1 MAFQSSVLR
10 DGEWVT
16 QTVNFQDALNASSTT
31 PKAASD
37 PSLKAPECGILSR
50 TVVESPVVH
59 WILPVC
65 LRLRS
70 HNDIAFIGDRFVQI
84 SELRDDGQVHE
95 VIRKADFGTRI
106 RNAIVLGGPPKGDIP
121 DAAAASTK
129 TEGADVPMK
138 DVAEASEA
146 KEAKEASEASEGEE
160 GKVAKGA
167 KGAKEAK
174 EAKEKRALPP
184 QLLVLM
190 LETGDAVFLFIQEL
204 FDGTLR
210 FETTTFESP
219 RNLQFLGYHLSIDPS
234 SRYMSAGSA
243 EGGFI
248 VYELESLSHMKSQYE
263 DGGSLKPV
271 KSTRVRITQGVI
283 HKMEFLYPRPEDDY
297 HIILLLI
304 IVRREVSK
312 QAHVSRMVVYD
323 WELGDEL
330 TAVFRSEKG
339 TPLPKEHRMPL
350 MIIPLKVNTAFLAVS
365 EHSIGIVKNAFTG
378 QTSFDTLETHSP
390 QQTKLHHGA
399 AEPLWTTWARPFRI
413 NIYLEKM
420 DVIYLARED
429 GVIAH
434 IEIDSRDLVPTV
446 MTLGTIST
454 NITTAFTTAYDVFS
468 DVLITGGDSGPG
480 GIWKVLIP
488 RKDPQQVSI
497 IPNWSPVV
505 DLVTTDTNISWRS
518 NSRRKDLSTKRKV
531 SSNSRPKSDRI
542 FCTSGRGP
550 RSSLTELRWGIQAR
564 IGLEFDHDQHV
575 RQSWMFPVEAQ
586 GERGFY
592 VILSLPHSTDV
603 LHFPADLSNA
613 NALSPEACPFD
624 TSSRTISACQTE
636 QTVIIQV
643 SETSTSRYNHGE
655 VCGNPLLLAEHAC
668 CTDDIVVISSNGA
681 SASQLDVL
689 LVDQMNLKHS
699 TSINAKGEITCIGLF
714 KTSAQTYIIAGSVT
728 EGLPLLTI
736 YSLAGLEISSNAPQ
750 PDLVTPDQK
759 GHSHMEA
766 YTSVLA
772 IHDTAEKVILVLGTR
787 SGHLVTILIPGEDI
801 AHYSLSIEQIGI
813 SPTNVF
819 PASSLFDGKQAFFTC
834 CDNSLSIMTD
844 FSPKGSRF
852 KTKTRIWAT
861 DSNEPSMSSPPVH
874 AAFGLQGSLSGYE
887 RHMSLMLLSG
897 TRVLLVDIWP
907 HVGPVPRNILLGG
920 TPMRVIYSQ
929 TWKVLVVAHLKDDRP
944 TLSFI
949 DPESGA
955 NVATAANKDK
965 QPSDFI
971 SGLGHLGDRI
981 FGLYEWTYVKDGK
994 HFPFIIVTTQHGR
1007 LMIVSVTAVK
1017 PESDDCPTR
1026 KLQFWTRYKK
1036 KGFAEPIY
1044 TVVGDDVGLLFCV
1057 GKVLHWEVLDL
1068 AEKKLKPMKQ
1078 FRLDSPATTLRVEG
1092 TKVCV
1097 LTAQHSLQVID
1108 LNVESESSDPSIIHS
1123 DRVTRFTGHVIE
1135 MGDSEEEPGKWPVSL
1150 ISTAQAGF
1158 AGVWIPWSQRH
1169 KEFEVVVAGL
1179 LPTSIRRFR
1188 KGHTRPFWSA
1198 VDRQKR
1204 YNTLFSTADQAD
1216 ILGVSIDGSLHQFS
1230 LIGLDLWRFLRLIQN
1245 LAYQDKEICPFVRN
1259 SYSSGA
1265 SDLGMDL
1272 DPELEPRRAREMMH
1286 IDGDLLQRCLD
1297 MSALEKLVLIGDGI
1311 DLFCEYLDGI
1321 DDGIYTEGFRET
1333 GSQGRKKYIELGYEI
1348 LEYVLALAI

>member
-16 QTVNFQDALNASSTT
+16 QTVNFQDALKASSIT
-31 PKAASD
+31 PKVASD

-50 TVVESPVVH
+50 TIIESPVVH

-65 LRLRS
+65 LRSRS

-84 SELRDDGQVHE
+84 SELREDGQVHE

-121 DAAAASTK
+121 GAAAASIK
-129 TEGADVPMK
+129 TEDADVSMK

-146 KEAKEASEASEGEE
+146 KEAKEASEA
-160 GKVAKGA
+160 K
-167 KGAKEAK
+167 
-174 EAKEKRALPP
+174 KRVLPP

-190 LETGDAVFLFIQEL
+190 LETGDAVFLFIQERL
-204 FDGTLR
+204 DGTLR
-210 FETTTFESP
+210 FVATTFQSP
-219 RNLQFLGYHLSIDPS
+219 RNLQFLGYHFSIDPS

-248 VYELESLSHMKSQYE
+248 IYELESLSHMSTQYE
-263 DGGSLKPV
+263 SCGFIKPI

-480 GIWKVLIP
+480 GIWKLIP
-488 RKDPQQVSI
+488 RKDPQQVSV

-505 DLVTTDTNISWRS
+505 DLVTTDTNPSWRS
-518 NSRRKDLSTKRKV
+518 DSKRKDLSTKRKV
-531 SSNSRPKSDRI
+531 SSNSRPKSDHI

-624 TSSRTISACQTE
+624 TSSRTISAFQTE

-643 SETSTSRYNHGE
+643 SETSTCLVAPAQRRSSSRHNHGE
-655 VCGNPLLLAEHAC
+655 VCGKSSLLAEHAC
-668 CTDDIVVISSNGA
+668 CTDGIVVISSHGA
-681 SASQLDVL
+681 NASQLDVL
-689 LVDQMNLKHS
+689 LVDQMNLTHS
-699 TSINAKGEITCIGLF
+699 TSIDAKGEITCIGLF

-736 YSLAGLEISSNAPQ
+736 YSLAGLEISSNITQ
-750 PDLVTPDQK
+750 PDLVTPGRE
-759 GHSHMEA
+759 GHFHMEA
-766 YTSVLA
+766 YTSVIA

-819 PASSLFDGKQAFFTC
+819 PASSLFDGKHAFFTC

-874 AAFGLQGSLSGYE
+874 AAFCLEGSLSGYQ

-907 HVGPVPRNILLGG
+907 HVGPVPRSILLGG
-920 TPMRVIYSQ
+920 TPMRVIFSQ

-949 DPESGA
+949 DPESGV
-955 NVATAANKDK
+955 NIATAANKDK
-965 QPSDFI
+965 QPSDYI
-971 SGLGHLGDRI
+971 SGLGHPGDRI

-994 HFPFIIVTTQHGR
+994 LFPFIIVTTQHGR
-1007 LMIVSVTAVK
+1007 LMIVSVTALK
-1017 PESDDCPTR
+1017 PESDDGPTR
-1026 KLQFWTRYKK
+1026 KLQYWTRYKK

-1044 TVVGDDVGLLFCV
+1044 SVVGDDVGLLFCV

-1108 LNVESESSDPSIIHS
+1108 LNVESENSDPSIIHS

-1135 MGDSEEEPGKWPVSL
+1135 MGDSEEEPGKWPVSV

-1169 KEFEVVVAGL
+1169 KEFEVVVTGV

-1198 VDRQKR
+1198 VDRQRR

-1245 LAYQDKEICPFVRN
+1245 LAYQDKNICPFVRN
-1259 SYSSGA
+1259 SQSSRD
-1265 SDLGMDL
+1265 SDPGMDL
-1272 DPELEPRRAREMMH
+1272 DPELEPQRFREMMH
-1286 IDGDLLQRCLD
+1286 IDGDLLKRCLD
-1297 MSALEKLVLIGDGI
+1297 MSALEELVLIGDGI

-1333 GSQGRKKYIELGYEI
+1333 GSQGQKKYIELGYEI
-1348 LEYVLALAI
+1348 LEYVLTLAI

>member
-50 TVVESPVVH
+50 TVIESPVVH

-65 LRLRS
+65 LRSRS

-146 KEAKEASEASEGEE
+146 NEANEAKETKEIKEAEEAKEASEGEE
-160 GKVAKGA
+160 GKG
-167 KGAKEAK
+167 AK

-505 DLVTTDTNISWRS
+505 DLVTTDTNLSWRS
-518 NSRRKDLSTKRKV
+518 DSRRKDLSTKRKV

-586 GERGFY
+586 GERSFY

-643 SETSTSRYNHGE
+643 S
-655 VCGNPLLLAEHAC
+655 
-668 CTDDIVVISSNGA
+668 
-681 SASQLDVL
+681 
-689 LVDQMNLKHS
+689 
-699 TSINAKGEITCIGLF
+699 
-714 KTSAQTYIIAGSVT
+714 SVT

-772 IHDTAEKVILVLGTR
+772 IHDTTEEVILVLGTR
-787 SGHLVTILIPGEDI
+787 SGHLVTILIAGEDI
-801 AHYSLSIEQIGI
+801 AHYSHSIEQIGI

-819 PASSLFDGKQAFFTC
+819 PASSLFGGKQAFFTC
-834 CDNSLSIMTD
+834 CDNILSIMTD

-965 QPSDFI
+965 QPSDYI

-1135 MGDSEEEPGKWPVSL
+1135 MGDSEEEPG
-1150 ISTAQAGF
+1150 
-1158 AGVWIPWSQRH
+1158 
-1169 KEFEVVVAGL
+1169 
-1179 LPTSIRRFR
+1179 
-1188 KGHTRPFWSA
+1188 
-1198 VDRQKR
+1198 
-1204 YNTLFSTADQAD
+1204 
-1216 ILGVSIDGSLHQFS
+1216 
-1230 LIGLDLWRFLRLIQN
+1230 LDLWRFLRLIQN

-1265 SDLGMDL
+1265 SDPGMDL

-1286 IDGDLLQRCLD
+1286 VDGDLLQRCLD

>member
-31 PKAASD
+31 PKAAPDS
-37 PSLKAPECGILSR
+37 SLKAPECGILSR

-65 LRLRS
+65 LRSRS

-138 DVAEASEA
+138 DVAEASKA
-146 KEAKEASEASEGEE
+146 KEAKEAKEASEGEE

-505 DLVTTDTNISWRS
+505 DLVTTDTNLSWRS
-518 NSRRKDLSTKRKV
+518 DSRRKDLSTKRKV

-586 GERGFY
+586 GERSFY

-613 NALSPEACPFD
+613 NALSPEAC
-624 TSSRTISACQTE
+624 
-636 QTVIIQV
+636 
-643 SETSTSRYNHGE
+643 
-655 VCGNPLLLAEHAC
+655 
-668 CTDDIVVISSNGA
+668 
-681 SASQLDVL
+681 
-689 LVDQMNLKHS
+689 
-699 TSINAKGEITCIGLF
+699 
-714 KTSAQTYIIAGSVT
+714 SVT

-759 GHSHMEA
+759 GYSHMEA

-787 SGHLVTILIPGEDI
+787 SGHLVTILIPGDDI

-844 FSPKGSRF
+844 FSPTGSRF

-907 HVGPVPRNILLGG
+907 HVGPVPRNIPLGG

-965 QPSDFI
+965 QPSDYI

-1135 MGDSEEEPGKWPVSL
+1135 MGDSEEEPG
-1150 ISTAQAGF
+1150 
-1158 AGVWIPWSQRH
+1158 
-1169 KEFEVVVAGL
+1169 
-1179 LPTSIRRFR
+1179 
-1188 KGHTRPFWSA
+1188 
-1198 VDRQKR
+1198 
-1204 YNTLFSTADQAD
+1204 
-1216 ILGVSIDGSLHQFS
+1216 
-1230 LIGLDLWRFLRLIQN
+1230 LDLWRFLRLIQN

-1265 SDLGMDL
+1265 SDPGMDL

>member
-16 QTVNFQDALNASSTT
+16 QTVNFQDALKASSIT
-31 PKAASD
+31 PKVASD

-50 TVVESPVVH
+50 TIIESPVVH

-65 LRLRS
+65 LRSRS

-84 SELRDDGQVHE
+84 SELREDGQVHE

-121 DAAAASTK
+121 GAAAASIK
-129 TEGADVPMK
+129 TEDADVSMK

-146 KEAKEASEASEGEE
+146 KEAKEASEASEGSE
-160 GKVAKGA
+160 GKEGKEG
-167 KGAKEAK
+167 KEA
-174 EAKEKRALPP
+174 EEKRVLPP

-190 LETGDAVFLFIQEL
+190 LETGDAVFLFIQERL
-204 FDGTLR
+204 DGTLR
-210 FETTTFESP
+210 FVATTFQSP
-219 RNLQFLGYHLSIDPS
+219 RNLQFLGYHFSIDPS

-248 VYELESLSHMKSQYE
+248 IYELESLSHMSTQYE
-263 DGGSLKPV
+263 SCGFIKPI

-488 RKDPQQVSI
+488 RKDPQQVSV

-505 DLVTTDTNISWRS
+505 DLVTTDTNPSWRS
-518 NSRRKDLSTKRKV
+518 DSKRKDLSTKRKV
-531 SSNSRPKSDRI
+531 SSNSRPKSDHI

-613 NALSPEACPFD
+613 NAF
-624 TSSRTISACQTE
+624 SRH
-636 QTVIIQV
+636 
-643 SETSTSRYNHGE
+643 NHGE
-655 VCGNPLLLAEHAC
+655 VCGKSSLLAEHAC
-668 CTDDIVVISSNGA
+668 CTDGIVVISSHGA
-681 SASQLDVL
+681 NASQLDVL
-689 LVDQMNLKHS
+689 LVDQMNLTHS
-699 TSINAKGEITCIGLF
+699 TSIDAKGEITCIGLF

-736 YSLAGLEISSNAPQ
+736 YSLAGLEISSNITQ
-750 PDLVTPDQK
+750 PDLVTPGRE
-759 GHSHMEA
+759 GHFHMEA
-766 YTSVLA
+766 YTSVIA

-819 PASSLFDGKQAFFTC
+819 PASSLFDGKHAFFTC

-874 AAFGLQGSLSGYE
+874 AAFCLEGSLSGYQ

-907 HVGPVPRNILLGG
+907 HVGPVPRSILLGG
-920 TPMRVIYSQ
+920 TPMRVIFSQ

-949 DPESGA
+949 DPESGV
-955 NVATAANKDK
+955 NIATAANKDK
-965 QPSDFI
+965 QPSDYI
-971 SGLGHLGDRI
+971 SGLGHPGDRI

-994 HFPFIIVTTQHGR
+994 LFPFIIVTTQHGR
-1007 LMIVSVTAVK
+1007 LMIVSVTALK
-1017 PESDDCPTR
+1017 PESDDGPTR
-1026 KLQFWTRYKK
+1026 KLQYWTRYKK

-1044 TVVGDDVGLLFCV
+1044 SVVGDDVGLLFCV

-1108 LNVESESSDPSIIHS
+1108 LNVESENSDPSIIHS

-1135 MGDSEEEPGKWPVSL
+1135 MGDSEEEPGKWPVSV

-1169 KEFEVVVAGL
+1169 KEFEVVVTGV

-1198 VDRQKR
+1198 VDRQRR

-1245 LAYQDKEICPFVRN
+1245 LAYQDKNICPFVRN
-1259 SYSSGA
+1259 SQSSRD
-1265 SDLGMDL
+1265 SDPGMDL
-1272 DPELEPRRAREMMH
+1272 DPELEPQRFREMMH
-1286 IDGDLLQRCLD
+1286 IDGDLLKRCLD
-1297 MSALEKLVLIGDGI
+1297 MSALEELVLIGDGI

-1333 GSQGRKKYIELGYEI
+1333 GSQGQKKYIELGYEI
-1348 LEYVLALAI
+1348 LEYVLTLAI

>member
-16 QTVNFQDALNASSTT
+16 QTVNFQDALKASSTT
-31 PKAASD
+31 PKVASD

-50 TVVESPVVH
+50 TIIESPVVH

-65 LRLRS
+65 LRSRS

-121 DAAAASTK
+121 GAAAASIK
-129 TEGADVPMK
+129 TEDADVPMK
-138 DVAEASEA
+138 DRV
-146 KEAKEASEASEGEE
+146 
-160 GKVAKGA
+160 
-167 KGAKEAK
+167 
-174 EAKEKRALPP
+174 LPP

-190 LETGDAVFLFIQEL
+190 LETGDAVFLFIQERL
-204 FDGTLR
+204 DGTLR
-210 FETTTFESP
+210 FVATTFQSP
-219 RNLQFLGYHLSIDPS
+219 RNLQFLGYHFSIDPS

-248 VYELESLSHMKSQYE
+248 IYELESLSHMSTQYE
-263 DGGSLKPV
+263 SCGSLKPI
-271 KSTRVRITQGVI
+271 KSTRVRLTQGVI

-390 QQTKLHHGA
+390 QQTRLHHGA

-480 GIWKVLIP
+480 GIWKLIP
-488 RKDPQQVSI
+488 RKDPQQVSV

-505 DLVTTDTNISWRS
+505 DLVTTDTNPSWRS
-518 NSRRKDLSTKRKV
+518 DSKRKDLSTKRKV

-603 LHFPADLSNA
+603 LHFPADLNNA

-624 TSSRTISACQTE
+624 TSSRTISAFQTE

-643 SETSTSRYNHGE
+643 SETSTCLVAPTQSSRHNHGE
-655 VCGNPLLLAEHAC
+655 VCGKSSLLAEHAC
-668 CTDDIVVISSNGA
+668 CTDDIVVISSHGA
-681 SASQLDVL
+681 NASQLDVL
-689 LVDQMNLKHS
+689 LVDQMNLTHS
-699 TSINAKGEITCIGLF
+699 TSIDAKGEITCIGLF
-714 KTSAQTYIIAGSVT
+714 KASAQTYIIAGSVT

-736 YSLAGLEISSNAPQ
+736 YSLAGLEISSNVTQ
-750 PDLVTPDQK
+750 PDLVTPGQE
-759 GHSHMEA
+759 GHFHMEA

-819 PASSLFDGKQAFFTC
+819 PASSLFDGKHAFFAC

-874 AAFGLQGSLSGYE
+874 AAFCLEGSLSGYQ

-907 HVGPVPRNILLGG
+907 HVGPVPRSILLGG
-920 TPMRVIYSQ
+920 TPMRVIFSQ
-929 TWKVLVVAHLKDDRP
+929 IWKVLVVAHLKDDRP

-949 DPESGA
+949 DPESGV

-965 QPSDFI
+965 QPSDYI
-971 SGLGHLGDRI
+971 SGLGHPGDRI

-994 HFPFIIVTTQHGR
+994 LFPFIIVTTQHGR
-1007 LMIVSVTAVK
+1007 LMIVSVTALK
-1017 PESDDCPTR
+1017 PESDDGPTR
-1026 KLQFWTRYKK
+1026 KLQYWTRYKK

-1092 TKVCV
+1092 TKACV

-1108 LNVESESSDPSIIHS
+1108 LNVESENSDPSIIHS

-1135 MGDSEEEPGKWPVSL
+1135 MGDSEEEPGKWPLSV

-1169 KEFEVVVAGL
+1169 KEFEVVVTGS

-1198 VDRQKR
+1198 VDRQRR

-1245 LAYQDKEICPFVRN
+1245 LAYQDKKICPFVRN
-1259 SYSSGA
+1259 SQSLRD
-1265 SDLGMDL
+1265 SDPGMDL
-1272 DPELEPRRAREMMH
+1272 DPELEPQRFREMMH
-1286 IDGDLLQRCLD
+1286 IDGDLLKRCLD
-1297 MSALEKLVLIGDGI
+1297 MSALEELVLIGDGI

-1348 LEYVLALAI
+1348 LEYVLTLAI

>member
-16 QTVNFQDALNASSTT
+16 QTVNFQDALKASSTT
-31 PKAASD
+31 AKAAEN

-50 TVVESPVVH
+50 TVIESPVVH

-65 LRLRS
+65 LRSLS

-106 RNAIVLGGPPKGDIP
+106 RNAIVLGAPPKRDIP
-121 DAAAASTK
+121 GATAAATK
-129 TEGADVPMK
+129 TE
-138 DVAEASEA
+138 
-146 KEAKEASEASEGEE
+146 EAKEASEGKEGEE
-160 GKVAKGA
+160 GKKG
-167 KGAKEAK
+167 KET
-174 EAKEKRALPP
+174 KEKRVLPP
-184 QLLVLM
+184 QLLVIM
-190 LETGDAVFLFIQEL
+190 LETGDAVFLFIQEG
-204 FDGTLR
+204 FDGILR

-243 EGGFI
+243 EGGFV
-248 VYELESLSHMKSQYE
+248 VYELNSLSHMKSQYE
-263 DGGSLKPV
+263 DCGCLKPV
-271 KSTRVRITQGVI
+271 KSIRVRITQGVI
-283 HKMEFLYPRPEDDY
+283 HKMEFLHPRLEDDY

-378 QTSFDTLETHSP
+378 QTSFDTLETHYP

-413 NIYLEKM
+413 NLYLEKM
-420 DVIYLARED
+420 DVVYLARED

-505 DLVTTDTNISWRS
+505 DLVTTDTNPSWRS
-518 NSRRKDLSTKRKV
+518 DSRRKDLSTKRRV
-531 SSNSRPKSDRI
+531 SSNPKPKSDRI

-550 RSSLTELRWGIQAR
+550 QSSLTELRWGIQAR

-586 GERGFY
+586 GDRSFY

-613 NALSPEACPFD
+613 DALSPDACPFD
-624 TSSRTISACQTE
+624 TSSRTISAFQTE
-636 QTVIIQV
+636 QAVII
-643 SETSTSRYNHGE
+643 
-655 VCGNPLLLAEHAC
+655 
-668 CTDDIVVISSNGA
+668 
-681 SASQLDVL
+681 
-689 LVDQMNLKHS
+689 
-699 TSINAKGEITCIGLF
+699 
-714 KTSAQTYIIAGSVT
+714 QTYIIAGSVT

-750 PDLVTPDQK
+750 PHLVTPDQE

-787 SGHLVTILIPGEDI
+787 SGHIVTILIPGDDI

-813 SPTNVF
+813 SPANVF
-819 PASSLFDGKQAFFTC
+819 PASSLFDGKHALFAC
-834 CDNSLSIMTD
+834 CDNSLSIVTD
-844 FSPKGSRF
+844 FSPNGSRF

-861 DSNEPSMSSPPVH
+861 DSKEPSMPSPPVH
-874 AAFGLQGSLSGYE
+874 AAFCLQHSLSGYE
-887 RHMSLMLLSG
+887 RHMSLMLLSE

-907 HVGPVPRNILLGG
+907 HVGPVPRSILLGG

-929 TWKVLVVAHLKDDRP
+929 TWKVLVVAHLRDDRP

-965 QPSDFI
+965 QPSDYI
-971 SGLGHLGDRI
+971 SGLGHPGDRI

-994 HFPFIIVTTQHGR
+994 LFPFIIVTTQHGR

-1108 LNVESESSDPSIIHS
+1108 LNVESENSDPSIIHS

-1135 MGDSEEEPGKWPVSL
+1135 MGDSEEEPGKWPVSV

-1169 KEFEVVVAGL
+1169 KEFEVVVTGL

-1198 VDRQKR
+1198 VDRQRR

-1245 LAYQDKEICPFVRN
+1245 LAYQNEEICPFVRN
-1259 SYSSGA
+1259 SYSSGN
-1265 SDLGMDL
+1265 SDPGLDL
-1272 DPELEPRRAREMMH
+1272 DPELEPQLAREMMH
-1286 IDGDLLQRCLD
+1286 VDGDLLQRCLD

-1321 DDGIYTEGFRET
+1321 DDGIHTEGFRET
-1333 GSQGRKKYIELGYEI
+1333 GSRGRKKYIELGYEI
-1348 LEYVLALAI
+1348 LEYVLTLAI

>member
-16 QTVNFQDALNASSTT
+16 QTVNFQDALKASSTT

-50 TVVESPVVH
+50 TVIESPVVH
-59 WILPVC
+59 WILPAC
-65 LRLRS
+65 LRSRS

-95 VIRKADFGTRI
+95 VLRKADFGTRI
-106 RNAIVLGGPPKGDIP
+106 RNAIVLGSPPKGDIP
-121 DAAAASTK
+121 DAAAASPK
-129 TEGADVPMK
+129 TEGGDVPMK

-146 KEAKEASEASEGEE
+146 KEAREAREGSEGSEGGEGGEGGEGEEGEE
-160 GKVAKGA
+160 GKKD
-167 KGAKEAK
+167 KEP
-174 EAKEKRALPP
+174 KEKRVLPP

-190 LETGDAVFLFIQEL
+190 LETGDAVFLFIQER

-210 FETTTFESP
+210 FEATTFESP

-248 VYELESLSHMKSQYE
+248 IYELNSLSLMKSQYE
-263 DGGSLKPV
+263 DCGSLRPV

-283 HKMEFLYPRPEDDY
+283 HKMEFLHPRPEDDY

-378 QTSFDTLETHSP
+378 QTSFDTLATHYP

-420 DVIYLARED
+420 DVVYLARED

-480 GIWKVLIP
+480 GIWKLIP
-488 RKDPQQVSI
+488 RKEPQQVSI

-505 DLVTTDTNISWRS
+505 DLVTTDTNPSWKNDS
-518 NSRRKDLSTKRKV
+518 KRKDLSTKRKV
-531 SSNSRPKSDRI
+531 SSNPKPKSDRI

-550 RSSLTELRWGIQAR
+550 QSSLTELRWGIQAR

-586 GERGFY
+586 GERSFF

-603 LHFPADLSNA
+603 LRFPADLSNA
-613 NALSPEACPFD
+613 NALSPEVCPFD
-624 TSSRTISACQTE
+624 TSSRTISAFQTE
-636 QTVIIQV
+636 QTVII
-643 SETSTSRYNHGE
+643 
-655 VCGNPLLLAEHAC
+655 
-668 CTDDIVVISSNGA
+668 
-681 SASQLDVL
+681 
-689 LVDQMNLKHS
+689 
-699 TSINAKGEITCIGLF
+699 
-714 KTSAQTYIIAGSVT
+714 QTYIIAGSVT

-750 PDLVTPDQK
+750 PDLVTPDQE

-772 IHDTAEKVILVLGTR
+772 IHDTTEKVILVLGTR

-801 AHYSLSIEQIGI
+801 SHYSLSIEQIGI

-819 PASSLFDGKQAFFTC
+819 PASGLFDGKHAFFTC
-834 CDNSLSIMTD
+834 CDNNLSILTD
-844 FSPKGSRF
+844 FSPNGSRF

-874 AAFGLQGSLSGYE
+874 AAFCLQVSLSGYE

-897 TRVLLVDIWP
+897 TRVLFVDIWP

-929 TWKVLVVAHLKDDRP
+929 TWKVLVVAHLKNDRP

-955 NVATAANKDK
+955 NVATATNEDK
-965 QPSDFI
+965 QPSDYI
-971 SGLGHLGDRI
+971 SGLGHPGDRI

-994 HFPFIIVTTQHGR
+994 LFPFIIVTTQHGR

-1068 AEKKLKPMKQ
+1068 VEKKLKPMKQ

-1108 LNVESESSDPSIIHS
+1108 LNVESENSDPSIIHS

-1135 MGDSEEEPGKWPVSL
+1135 MGDSEEEPGKWPVSI

-1169 KEFEVVVAGL
+1169 KEFEVVATGL

-1198 VDRQKR
+1198 IDRQRR

-1230 LIGLDLWRFLRLIQN
+1230 LVGLDLWRFLRLIQN
-1245 LAYQDKEICPFVRN
+1245 LAYQNKEICPFVQN
-1259 SYSSGA
+1259 SYSSRD
-1265 SDLGMDL
+1265 SDPGMDL
-1272 DPELEPRRAREMMH
+1272 DPELEPQRAREMMH

-1321 DDGIYTEGFRET
+1321 EDGIHTEGFRET
-1333 GSQGRKKYIELGYEI
+1333 SSQGRKKYIELGYEI
-1348 LEYVLALAI
+1348 LDYVLTIAI

>member
-16 QTVNFQDALNASSTT
+16 QTVNFQDALKASSTT

-37 PSLKAPECGILSR
+37 SSLKAPECGILSR
-50 TVVESPVVH
+50 TVIESPVVH

-65 LRLRS
+65 LRSRS

-106 RNAIVLGGPPKGDIP
+106 RNAIVLGSPPKGDVP
-121 DAAAASTK
+121 DEAAASTK
-129 TEGADVPMK
+129 TEGADIPMK
-138 DVAEASEA
+138 DVPEA
-146 KEAKEASEASEGEE
+146 KAKEASEG
-160 GKVAKGA
+160 
-167 KGAKEAK
+167 K
-174 EAKEKRALPP
+174 EAKEKRVLPP
-184 QLLVLM
+184 QLLAIM
-190 LETGDAVFLFIQEL
+190 LETGDAVFLFIQER

-248 VYELESLSHMKSQYE
+248 IYELHSLSHMKSQYE
-263 DGGSLKPV
+263 DCESFKPV

-304 IVRREVSK
+304 IIRREVSK

-420 DVIYLARED
+420 DVVYLARED

-505 DLVTTDTNISWRS
+505 DLVTTDTNPSWRS
-518 NSRRKDLSTKRKV
+518 DSKRKDLSTKRKV
-531 SSNSRPKSDRI
+531 SLNPRPKSDRI

-586 GERGFY
+586 GERSFY

-624 TSSRTISACQTE
+624 TSSRTISAFQTE
-636 QTVIIQV
+636 QTVIIQ
-643 SETSTSRYNHGE
+643 
-655 VCGNPLLLAEHAC
+655 
-668 CTDDIVVISSNGA
+668 
-681 SASQLDVL
+681 
-689 LVDQMNLKHS
+689 
-699 TSINAKGEITCIGLF
+699 GEITCIGLF
-714 KTSAQTYIIAGSVT
+714 KTSVQTYIVAGSVT

-750 PDLVTPDQK
+750 PDLVTPDQE
-759 GHSHMEA
+759 GHAHMEA

-813 SPTNVF
+813 SSTNVF
-819 PASSLFDGKQAFFTC
+819 PASSLFDGKHAFFTC
-834 CDNSLSIMTD
+834 CDNSVSIMTD
-844 FSPKGSRF
+844 FSPNGSRF

-874 AAFGLQGSLSGYE
+874 AAFCLQASLSGYE
-887 RHMSLMLLSG
+887 RHVSLMLLSG

-955 NVATAANKDK
+955 NVATAANKDR
-965 QPSDFI
+965 QPSDYI

-994 HFPFIIVTTQHGR
+994 LFPFIIVTTQHGR

-1068 AEKKLKPMKQ
+1068 VEKKLKPMKQ

-1108 LNVESESSDPSIIHS
+1108 LNVESEHSDPSIIHS

-1135 MGDSEEEPGKWPVSL
+1135 MGDSEEEPGKWPVSV

-1158 AGVWIPWSQRH
+1158 AGVWIPWSQRQ
-1169 KEFEVVVAGL
+1169 KEFEVVVTGL

-1198 VDRQKR
+1198 VDRQRR
-1204 YNTLFSTADQAD
+1204 YNTLFSTADHAD

-1245 LAYQDKEICPFVRN
+1245 LAYQNKEICPFVRN
-1259 SYSSGA
+1259 SYSS
-1265 SDLGMDL
+1265 SDSDPGMDL
-1272 DPELEPRRAREMMH
+1272 DPELEPQRAREMMH

-1321 DDGIYTEGFRET
+1321 DDGIYTEGFRDN
-1333 GSQGRKKYIELGYEI
+1333 GSQGRRKYIELGYEI
-1348 LEYVLALAI
+1348 LEYVLTLAI